1 MALYFLPAS
10 FEMQA
15 MVKAWGLIKRWEMGN
30 KRSPGEGKNKG
41 LHSKVE
47 GSPVLSG

>member
-15 MVKAWGLIKRWEMGN
+15 MVKAWGLIKRWE
-30 KRSPGEGKNKG
+30 GEGKNKG